1 MMWHRRPVL
10 EFPNRECL
18 QRLLDIQSAEV
29 ARLQQQLIDQLII
42 NRDLVNQAADDAQ

>member
-29 ARLQQQLIDQLII
+29 II